1 MTTAD
6 ITNAS
11 NACNARVERAARIVT
26 ITATVWFALAVCW
39 GLFARVGGGHE
50 AQIATR
56 AIVAENMRVWH
67 MFAPVKDYTLER
79 PTPDLIYVHHPWGMF
94 WAVAAIAE
102 VLGRGAWVPR
112 VAAVLCSIA
121 TPPLLYGIG
130 RALWGPI
137 EGALSALAYVVLPI
151 ALAFGSNPG
160 FEVPVIFGCL
170 LATWGYLRF
179 AQRWRTRWMVVSL
192 AGIVAAANSDWE
204 ANVFIG
210 VVLVALAVG
219 ALMLPRWFGRVNL
232 RRFAQW
238 WALAAILSGGT
249 VLAYVAYF
257 QHIGAIDNLV
267 HSEAQRARGGD
278 VPLAVVLNYRR
289 FWIDVTFT
297 PVAVTVGKIA
307 LPIFALRVLLWRRL
321 NEVFPLA
328 LLVMAVVQY
337 VHFANGADVHV
348 FWPMPFAPYWAL
360 SVGVLGAVVIGV
372 TRWVLAR
379 RRNADDRGLVPLVAL
394 AVVGLVPLVVL
405 PDGVEG
411 LHYAKATCGRFN
423 EKGGR
428 IFDDVD
434 MSVAM
439 EWMAARMAPNTVV
452 QMSEAALAVREDRG
466 QEWALHRPIKPIPS
480 TPYYGGAAEERY
492 YVGDLRFLDEA
503 DQRRIADMFH
513 AVILGPFVLVDRQA
527 PRAPVDAFSFDE
539 REPTLLEWY
548 FSNPTEPIRTVRP
561 DPWLTWEYREHYG
574 QLPNPP
580 PPDAPRTLEEIR
592 VAHNAAISRGDMRTA
607 ETWKAQLLAGID
619 TGVATRFSDGT
630 QLLGKRFRP
639 GVDPQLDLYF
649 LANGPLGGEYQFEV
663 VSVIDARRFLSLV
676 PPDDRMKRY
685 GAPFLLSPRLWRS
698 GFIYVEHVDIRHRP
712 GLERFAGYFDVQPK
726 MNGDPPKVMG
736 GNGEEVPLMT
746 LK

>member
-1 MTTAD
+1 MLPADTAN
-6 ITNAS
+6 T
-11 NACNARVERAARIVT
+11 RVERAARIVVVA
-26 ITATVWFALAVCW
+26 ATVWFALAVCW
-39 GLFARVGGGHE
+39 GLFARIGGGHD

-67 MFAPVKDYTLER
+67 IFAPVKDYTLER
-79 PTPDLIYVHHPWGMF
+79 PTPDQFYVHHPWGMF
-94 WAVAAIAE
+94 WAIAAIAE

-137 EGALSALAYVVLPI
+137 PGALSALAYVVLPI
-151 ALAFGSNPG
+151 ALAFGDLPG
-160 FEVPVIFGCL
+160 FEVPVIFSCL
-170 LATWGYLRF
+170 LITWGYLRF
-179 AQRWRTRWMVVSL
+179 AQRWQRRWMLVSL
-192 AGIVAAANSDWE
+192 AGVVAAANSDWE
-204 ANVFIG
+204 CDVFIG
-210 VVLVALAVG
+210 VVLVSLAVG
-219 ALMLPRWFGRVNL
+219 ALLLPRWFGRVHL

-238 WALAAILSGGT
+238 WMLAAMLSGAT

-257 QHIGAIDNLV
+257 QHIGGLENFL
-267 HSEAQRARGGD
+267 HSETQRARGSNY
-278 VPLAVVLNYRR
+278 PLEAVLSARR
-289 FWIDVTFT
+289 YWIDVTFT
-297 PVAVTVGKIA
+297 PVAVAVGKIA
-307 LPIFALRVLLWRRL
+307 LPIFVARVVLWRRL

-328 LLVMAVVQY
+328 LLVMAVVEY
-337 VHFANGADVHV
+337 VTFKNGADVHIY
-348 FWPMPFAPYWAL
+348 WPLPFAPYWAL

-379 RRNADDRGLVPLVAL
+379 RKKTDERGIVPLVAL
-394 AVVGLVPLVVL
+394 AAVGLVPLVIL
-405 PDGVEG
+405 PDGVEA

-423 EKGGR
+423 EKGGH

-452 QMSEAALAVREDRG
+452 QMSESTLASREDRG
-466 QEWALHRPIKPIPS
+466 QEWALHRPIKQIPS
-480 TPYYGGAAEERY
+480 TPYFGGLAEERY
-492 YVGDLRFLDEA
+492 YIGDLRFLGEA
-503 DQRRIADMFH
+503 EQRRIVDMFH

-527 PRAPVDAFSFDE
+527 PKAPLDAYSFDE
-539 REPTLLEWY
+539 REPTPLEWY
-548 FSNPTEPIRTVRP
+548 FEYPTEPVRTVRP

-574 QLPNPP
+574 QLPDPP
-580 PPDAPRTLEEIR
+580 PPGAPRTLEEIR
-592 VAHNAAISRGDMRTA
+592 IAHNVAVAGGDAAAAAKWTQ
-607 ETWKAQLLAGID
+607 QLLAGID
-619 TGVATRFSDGT
+619 ASVAARFSDGT
-630 QLLGKRFRP
+630 QLIGKRFRP

-663 VSVIDARRFLSLV
+663 VSVIDAPRFLSLV
-676 PPDDRMKRY
+676 PRDDRVKKY
-685 GAPFLLSPRLWRS
+685 GAPFLLSPRLWRA
-698 GFIYVEHVDIRHRP
+698 GFIYVEHVDVRHRP

-726 MNGDPPKVMG
+726 MHGDPPKVVG